1 MKIYKATKQE
11 QKRLL
16 LSLNKVNC
24 SFINKDLLRSDIEKG
39 QCFAIENNNKII
51 GMITLLYDEKYGMY
65 YIKRFIITN
74 KKNQNKGYAKPILS
88 SILSFVPTNETV
100 AITPFENNSKMINLV
115 QKLGFEFQYSFLEQF
130 QLYTKIVS

>member
-1 MKIYKATKQE
+1 MNIYKATKQE

-39 QCFAIENNNKII
+39 QCFAIENDNKLI
-51 GMITLLYDEKYGMY
+51 GMISLLYDENYNMY

-74 KKNQNKGYAKPILS
+74 KKNQNKGYAKSILS
-88 SILSFVPTNETV
+88 SVLSFVPMNQTV
-100 AITPFENNSKMINLV
+100 AITPFGSNVKMISLV
-115 QKLGFEFQYSFLEQF
+115 QKLGFEFQYNFLEHF
-130 QLYTKIVS
+130 QLYTKVVS